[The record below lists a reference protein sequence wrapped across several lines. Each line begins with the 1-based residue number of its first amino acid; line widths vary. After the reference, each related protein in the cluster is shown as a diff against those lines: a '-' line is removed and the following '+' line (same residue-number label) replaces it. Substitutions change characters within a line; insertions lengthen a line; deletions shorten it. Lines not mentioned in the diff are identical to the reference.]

1 MSMSALVRALGA
13 AAGGFST
20 GMREAEDA
28 ADRKRRRDQEA
39 EDRAFTMAERARA
52 TKLRDDMGAA
62 SAPVDVVQRE
72 QAGPVDPGSDIP
84 AARQPLE
91 TVSTVQ
97 GKPYESAQAA
107 TMAAAA
113 ANTPQAVA
121 QRQAQVLSAAGNP
134 LGAQQLRTGAMQEQ
148 AAKYTLNAA
157 ERADIDARFNADL
170 QANVTDWDSFD
181 RFTSDSAGDGQGGKL
196 KLKSLPTADGKSM
209 VVNVVQPDGT
219 LRPTSKVFPN
229 SADGLALATAELA
242 RLPPDK
248 KLAHLHQ
255 KAVLA
260 QQAERDA
267 NTATYQQGMLK
278 ATQDKTAAGIELAQ
292 ARAEAARAK
301 TATGGAQGM
310 TLADLKDGHKGIAAT
325 LNADW
330 KTQIDGAPNAE
341 ALKAIKVARENEIAT
356 VQRLYTGAMTAGF
369 GLTPEQAIVAFRS
382 GDAAIQT
389 RKARDGSTVKV
400 EGVMYGG
407 KFIPLAPNPGAT
419 PEDKPS
425 APAPA
430 AAPAAKKPAPS
441 QEAARSR

>member
-13 AAGGFST
+13 AAGGISD
-20 GMREAEDA
+20 GIRKNE
-28 ADRKRRRDQEA
+28 DRKRQQQRDQWEA
-39 EDRAFTMAERARA
+39 EDRAFSMSERARA
-52 TKLRDDMGAA
+52 VRMRDETAA
-62 SAPVDVVQRE
+62 AAAPVAVQQVE
-72 QAGPVDPGSDIP
+72 PAGPVMPGAEG
-84 AARQPLE
+84 AAGQPLAPIP
-91 TVSTVQ
+91 TVQ
-97 GKPYESAQAA
+97 GKVYDSQD
-107 TMAAAA
+107 AAAKA
-113 ANTPQAVA
+113 ADEANAPPAVARRMADVA
-121 QRQAQVLSAAGNP
+121 QRNGDPVR
-134 LGAQQLRTGAMQEQ
+134 AQQLRTGAMQEQ
-148 AAKYTLNAA
+148 AAKLKLSAD
-157 ERADIDARFNADL
+157 ERAELDARFNADL
-170 QANVTDWDSFD
+170 QANVTDWNSFD

-196 KLKSLPTADGKSM
+196 KLKSVPTADGKSM
-209 VVNVVQPDGT
+209 VVNVIQPDGT

-389 RKARDGSTVKV
+389 RKARVDWIEKLAAIVASGADGICACDSSCL
-400 EGVMYGG
+400 MHIGG
-407 KFIPLAPNPGAT
+407 GLRRRGLAVRPLHLAEILA
-419 PEDKPS
+419 S
-425 APAPA
+425 
-430 AAPAAKKPAPS
+430 
-441 QEAARSR
+441 